1 MPSPRP
7 LLALALGLALL
18 LAATPALAADPAPN
32 LSVAA
37 PHVRLLPP
45 SAKNTGAF
53 MVITNRGP
61 RDVKL
66 VKADNPVSRATE
78 LHTHVD
84 EDGVKKMR
92 QVPFITV
99 PAGGDAVLAPGGL
112 HVMLIDLLR
121 PLREGEVIAITLSF
135 DDGTRLVID
144 APVTRP
150 VAPAPHP
157 K

>member
-1 MPSPRP
+1 MSSRTP
-7 LLALALGLALL
+7 LVVTLGLALL
-18 LAATPALAADPAPN
+18 LAAPAALSADPAPTV
-32 LSVAA
+32 SVQA

-45 SAKNTGAF
+45 SATNTGAF
-53 MVITNRGP
+53 MVLTNRGP

-78 LHTHVD
+78 LHTHID
-84 EDGVKKMR
+84 EGGVKKMR

-99 PAGGDAVLAPGGL
+99 PAGGATVLAPGGL

-121 PLREGEVIAITLSF
+121 PLREGELIAITLSF
-135 DDGTRLVID
+135 DDGTRLVVE